1 MIQYVIRRLLISIP
15 ILVIGT
21 FVAYI
26 LVASSGDPIAGLA
39 ARPGVTAAVIANA
52 RHNLGLDQNILERYW
67 HWLTHFV
74 QGDWGTSIALTQ
86 GGEQVRPAIMSAL
99 WVTVRLVVG
108 AEIIALILGMAVGAL
123 AALRQYSIFDYLAT
137 TAAFLLFSMPIFC
150 VAIVL
155 ENYGIQFNNAL
166 QSMGGQRWL
175 TVAAGPPGGFSGDFF
190 NRIFQYTGSFTLPT
204 ISIMVISFAAYSRF
218 QRASMLETLGTDYV
232 RTARAKGLSGGRV
245 VFRHAFRNALIPVTT
260 LFSLNF
266 GSAFT
271 GAIATETVFAWHG
284 MGSVLVA
291 SVQQY
296 DPDMLMGFLVVTAAL
311 IIIFNLIADIM
322 YGFLDPRIRLG

>member
-15 ILVIGT
+15 VLVVGT
-21 FVAYI
+21 FIAYV

-39 ARPGVTAAVIANA
+39 THPGVTPQVIANA
-52 RHNLGLDQNILERYW
+52 RHNLGLDQNVFERYG
-67 HWLTHFV
+67 HWAWNFLR
-74 QGDWGTSIALTQ
+74 GDWGVSIALTQ
-86 GGEQVRPAIMSAL
+86 GGIPVFQTVRSAL

-123 AALRQYSIFDYLAT
+123 AALRQYSVFDYIAT

-150 VAIVL
+150 IAIVL
-155 ENYGIQFNNAL
+155 ENYGIQFNNVL
-166 QSMGGQRWL
+166 QSAGMSRWL
-175 TVAAGPPGGFSGDFF
+175 TLAGPPAGGFTGSVGQQ
-190 NRIFQYTGSFTLPT
+190 IFQYTGTFLLPT

-218 QRASMLETLGTDYV
+218 QRASMLETLNADYV
-232 RTARAKGLSGGRV
+232 RTARAKGLSSGRV

-266 GSAFT
+266 GQAFT
-271 GAIATETVFAWHG
+271 GAIVTETVFGWAG
-284 MGSVLVA
+284 MGQVLVNA
-291 SVQQY
+291 VQQY
-296 DPDMLMGFLVVTAAL
+296 DPNMLMGFLVVTAAL

-322 YGFLDPRIRLG
+322 YGILDPRIRLG